1 MAGWTECSPPTV
13 VAARRAAALTT
24 VLEMADHLYHYTD
37 ARGLTGILTPI
48 DLGSVWPGESS
59 MGVCFRA
66 RHARDF
72 VDDPEELRFGA
83 PLLAKALR
91 DFDGDFSDKGSLTQA
106 DFDDVARRLD
116 AGQLTPA
123 SDDGVYVASFSKTDD
138 DPHMWKYY
146 ASHGGGYCIELRR
159 QPVIASGFTMVMP
172 YDAARSGVNGA
183 RQFLIGDD
191 VAYGDAC
198 RLKARRMLSQFPSD
212 DNDPRWDSDHAVSV
226 WRLHTHATRIL
237 VHLKNEKYLDE
248 NEFRLTSMIRGTTDI
263 VEVGGSR
270 FAKFYISNIDEAL
283 VSVTAG
289 PNAGLDVARDAL
301 APFPKATLK
310 RKS

>member
-1 MAGWTECSPPTV
+1 MV
-13 VAARRAAALTT
+13 
-24 VLEMADHLYHYTD
+24 DQLYHYTG
-37 ARGLTGILTPI
+37 AQGLIGILTPI

-59 MGVCFRA
+59 TGVCFLA

-72 VDDPEELRFGA
+72 VDDAEELKFGA
-83 PLLAKALR
+83 PLLAEALCN
-91 DFDGDFSDKGSLTQA
+91 FDGDFGDKGSLTQA
-106 DFDDVARRLD
+106 DFDDVASRLD

-123 SDDGVYVASFSKTDD
+123 SDDGVYVASFSNTDD
-138 DPHMWKYY
+138 DPHMWKNYG
-146 ASHGGGYCIELRR
+146 SDGGGYCIELRS
-159 QPVIASGFTMVMP
+159 QPIVANGFTMVLP

-226 WRLHTHATRIL
+226 WRLHIHATRIL
-237 VHLKNEKYLDE
+237 VHLKNENYLDE
-248 NEFRLTSMIRGTTDI
+248 NEFRLTSTIRGIGDI
-263 VEVGGSR
+263 VENRGSR
-270 FAKFYISNIDEAL
+270 FAKFYIPNIDGAL

-289 PNAGLDVARDAL
+289 PNADLDVARDAL
-301 APFPKATLK
+301 APFPNATLK